1 MEWYMVALGVIG
13 FLILLLVFIVTRN
26 QNIQQEVKQA
36 QHAHKTLQLQNK
48 HSLSIVNT
56 MSSHLQQSLQTKLNS
71 LQSHGLIKQADFEI
85 VHFILENFKYVILQ
99 CSQDGETVEIA
110 IAKALKGNDLTIE
123 DIRQFIAKQQS
134 ETRIPWCQNTVEGF
148 VTACQ
153 NLTSDKA
160 KVASPQET

>member
-1 MEWYMVALGVIG
+1 MVAFGVIG

-26 QNIQQEVKQA
+26 QSIQQEVKQT
-36 QHAHKTLQLQNK
+36 QQAHKTLQLQNK
-48 HSLSIVNT
+48 HSLGVVNT
-56 MSSHLQQSLQTKLNS
+56 MSSQLQQSLQIKLTA

-85 VHFILENFKYVILQ
+85 VQFIIENFKYVILQ
-99 CSQDGETVEIA
+99 CTQDGETVEIA
-110 IAKALKGNDLTIE
+110 IAKALKGNNLTIE

-148 VTACQ
+148 VIACQ

-160 KVASPQET
+160 KVASTS